1 VFRKLSKGKGIEEEV
16 MVALGVRT
24 KQQGYSPKDDAIV
37 EEALSAIDN
46 ALTISIN
53 RDIDKGVA
61 EFSLSK
67 LLEGLPKPERYE
79 PYQKSVDVQ
88 FKPYSTYPFISR
100 DIALWVLEGVS
111 ASEVENVLNAA
122 AGELRVR
129 TTLFDEFTKDGRV
142 SYAFRLVFQSYEK
155 TLTDAE
161 VNTIMDRITAAVSER
176 RWEVR

>member
-1 VFRKLSKGKGIEEEV
+1 
-16 MVALGVRT
+16 
-24 KQQGYSPKDDAIV
+24 
-37 EEALSAIDN
+37 
-46 ALTISIN
+46 
-53 RDIDKGVA
+53 
-61 EFSLSK
+61 
-67 LLEGLPKPERYE
+67 
-79 PYQKSVDVQ
+79 
-88 FKPYSTYPFISR
+88 
-100 DIALWVLEGVS
+100 
-111 ASEVENVLNAA
+111 VLNAA